1 VVATDQLSVGFPSP
15 RGRVHAGSVPSL
27 NPAGHEDQ
35 ASSDADPTLS
45 RRQLLARVG
54 KWGWVGLLSSVVLG
68 TYRHPPTDS
77 ATHGPGR
84 ALMHAAPPS
93 GGDDSEAL
101 AALCSGDRDVQLQ
114 QGATYVLAAPDA
126 IRATGFTGRVLGNGA
141 TLRFTYQGP
150 FHVQH
155 SAISGLTGATFQ
167 DLSITAPDS
176 TLFSIFRDC
185 TDLHLENVTVFACSP
200 KLTYAMPRGFSAR
213 HIRWVSIGA
222 DPDIVDGSLHVPDA
236 GDFILSDFSYD
247 TRFNGQTGAII
258 SAVATRPRQGA
269 TVHIS
274 DGQVFVSDLPGHT
287 ADGAIDIEPMGLEP
301 FDTVSVKD
309 VVLYNTSLYLTGARR
324 IDVSNV
330 TVKYTANNESGR
342 AVPFVVYNSNR
353 VKPSLGELRV
363 SHCEVQWFPDHPSN
377 EESGVLTYQGQP
389 GAVVYLLNNRYELG
403 FSREQVI
410 DSLYWVKDE
419 PPAALVLDGEV
430 VLDVGDGWVSRNA
443 LVQADTAVQRLIL
456 RNSVFQGRYAQKL
469 AMQPIEGN
477 GGLVLSE
484 DNNFSSATFA
494 AQD

>member
-1 VVATDQLSVGFPSP
+1 MGDD
-15 RGRVHAGSVPSL
+15 
-27 NPAGHEDQ
+27 EQ

-54 KWGWVGLLSSVVLG
+54 KWGWVGLLSSLALG
-68 TYRHPPTDS
+68 TYGNPPTGR

-84 ALMHAAPPS
+84 ALVHAAPPS

-101 AALCSGDRDVQLQ
+101 AALCSGARDVQLQ
-114 QGATYVLAAPDA
+114 RGATYVLEAPDA

-141 TLRFTYQGP
+141 TLKFAYTGP
-150 FHVQH
+150 FDVQH
-155 SAISGLTGATFQ
+155 SAISGLTGATFR

-176 TLFSIFRDC
+176 TLFSVFREC
-185 TDLHLENVTVFACSP
+185 TDLHLENVTVFACTP
-200 KLTYAMPRGFSAR
+200 KLTYAMPRNFSAR
-213 HIRWVSIGA
+213 HIRWVSTDA
-222 DPDIVDGSLHVPDA
+222 DPDTVDGSLHIPDA
-236 GDFILSDFSYD
+236 GDFILSDFSFD

-258 SAVATRPRQGA
+258 SAVATRPRPGA
-269 TVHIS
+269 TVSIS
-274 DGQVFVSDLPGHT
+274 DGHVFASDLPGHT
-287 ADGAIDIEPMGLEP
+287 ADGAIDIEPIGMEP

-330 TVKYTANNESGR
+330 TVRYTANNESGR

-353 VKPSLGELRV
+353 VRPPLGELRV
-363 SHCEVQWFPDHPSN
+363 SHCEVQWFPEHPSN
-377 EESGVLTYQGQP
+377 EESGILTYQGQP
-389 GAVVYLLNNRYELG
+389 GAVVYFQDNRYELG
-403 FSREQVI
+403 FSRAQVI

-419 PPAALVLDGEV
+419 PPAALVLDGEA

-469 AMQPIEGN
+469 AIRPVEGD
-477 GGLVLSE
+477 GGLVLSK
-484 DNNFSSATFA
+484 DNDFSSATFA
-494 AQD
+494 GPD